1 MKKTF
6 IFCLL
11 TILTIKMAYAHNPLS
26 ATYYLEVN
34 QELGILNV
42 SVSQAGF
49 QEALN
54 KHYPEIN
61 FDKLS
66 DVEYKKLAVGYIK
79 DNFNLMVN
87 GNQVQLLNGGL
98 KLGSHQTDLKFI
110 TSDLP
115 HKFNNLAIKID
126 AFKENDHHQTIFTF
140 SLHGVSN
147 KVILTEKN
155 DYAASVEFKNN
166 KMIAKTEGFDTKYLW
181 FFTAIPILIVGKKLF
196 SSQKD
201 SA

>member
-11 TILTIKMAYAHNPLS
+11 TMLTIKMAYAHNPLS

-54 KHYPEIN
+54 KHYPEVEFIN
-61 FDKLS
+61 LS
-66 DVEYKKLAVGYIK
+66 AIEYKKLAVDYIK
-79 DNFNLMVN
+79 GNFNLTVN

-98 KLGSHQTDLKFI
+98 KLGDHQTDLKFI

-115 HKFNNLAIKID
+115 DEFSTLAITID
-126 AFKENDHHQTIFTF
+126 AFKENEHHQTVFSL
-140 SLHGVSN
+140 SLHGVSD
-147 KVILTEKN
+147 KVILSEKN
-155 DYAASVEFKNN
+155 NYGTSIEFKDH
-166 KMIAKTEGFDTKYLW
+166 KIMDKKEGFNTNYLW
-181 FFTAIPILIVGKKLF
+181 FFTAIPVIMVGKKLF

-201 SA
+201 S

>member
-11 TILTIKMAYAHNPLS
+11 TLLTIKMAYAHNPLS
-26 ATYYLEVN
+26 ATYYLEVK

-54 KHYPEIN
+54 KHYPEVE

-66 DVEYKKLAVGYIK
+66 AIEYKKLAVDYIK
-79 DNFNLMVN
+79 GNFNLTVN

-98 KLGSHQTDLKFI
+98 KLGDHQTDLKFI

-115 HKFNNLAIKID
+115 EAFNTLAIKID
-126 AFKENDHHQTIFTF
+126 AFKENEHHQTVF
-140 SLHGVSN
+140 SLSLNGVSD
-147 KVILTEKN
+147 KVILSEKN
-155 DYAASVEFKNN
+155 NYGTSVEFEDS
-166 KMIAKTEGFDTKYLW
+166 KMIAKKESFNTKYLW
-181 FFTAIPILIVGKKLF
+181 FFTAIPVIIVGKKLF

-201 SA
+201 S